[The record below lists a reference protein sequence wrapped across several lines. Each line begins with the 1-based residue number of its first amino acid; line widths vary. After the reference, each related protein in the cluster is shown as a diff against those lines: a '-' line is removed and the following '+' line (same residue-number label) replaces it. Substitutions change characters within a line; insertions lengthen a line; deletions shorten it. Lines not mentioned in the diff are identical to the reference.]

1 MRVFNFLY
9 IYFFYCLIPSYL
21 ISQPIQ
27 ESNITI
33 RYIQRLPEIDYVI
46 NSFNPAIE
54 GWPSSGEQ
62 VIWRAFVKNWS
73 QTNYEAIDYLWQIN
87 GNTIDSGTL
96 SLNAGEEKS
105 VDLGWEWKF
114 ERHEIELIL
123 DPSDL
128 LPDVNSSLLVFSNA
142 ISVAFYAEQP
152 IYDEFNKLWEVWL
165 QKEINKFNEMLINAK
180 FPETPEG
187 VNDRV
192 RIDDFIIVADG
203 ELENSVIP
211 ERDNYKVDLV
221 WGFPKQTR
229 NFVSVSIFN
238 HDVQNSVIHELGHAR
253 YLIDVYGFDISSLDI
268 INITE
273 NGQKI
278 AGSKFIPD
286 LNIINRNGILEHI
299 YFYTSYK
306 GLMNT
311 QWDSLDSYSAAAL
324 NLMSGYRA
332 LDGNYNGSVKL
343 GYFINDI
350 PEKNILIVKDAT
362 GNPLSGALIKIYQ
375 SVPNP
380 NSQKLYSKLFD
391 DIPDIEVTTDQ
402 NGHADIGNN
411 PFGAEIVHHEIDG
424 SNTSIIIRVEHNN
437 KVGYSFLESGKF
449 NMEFWKGNTA
459 AGFYEITPLLY
470 SSVTGI
476 EHVTDYL
483 PTEFKLMQNYP
494 NPFNPS
500 TQIEFS
506 IDKNKFVSLIVFDL
520 QGREIKKLVNKTI
533 TRGSYKVEFNA
544 EELTSGVYIYQL
556 ITDEKVLSKKM
567 IFLK

>member
-1 MRVFNFLY
+1 MRVFIFLY
-9 IYFFYCLIPSYL
+9 IFFFYYLIPSKL

-27 ESNITI
+27 ENNITI
-33 RYIQRLPEIDYVI
+33 RYIKRLPEIDYVV
-46 NSFNPAIE
+46 NSANPTIE

-62 VIWRAFVKNWS
+62 VIWRAFIKNWS
-73 QTNYEAIDYLWQIN
+73 QTNYESIDYLWKIN
-87 GNTIDSGTL
+87 NDTIDSGSF
-96 SLNAGEEKS
+96 SLYPGEEKL
-105 VDLGWEWKF
+105 VDLSWEWKF
-114 ERHEIELIL
+114 ERHEIKLIL

-128 LPDVNSSLLVFSNA
+128 LPEINSNLFVFSNA
-142 ISVAFYAEQP
+142 ISVAFYAEQS
-152 IYDEFNKLWEVWL
+152 IYDEFNKSWEIWL
-165 QKEINKFNEMLINAK
+165 QKEINKFNEMLFNAN

-192 RIDDFIIVADG
+192 RIDNFIIVDDG
-203 ELENSVIP
+203 KLENSVVP
-211 ERDNYKVDLV
+211 VRDNYKVDLV
-221 WGFPKQTR
+221 WGFPTQTR
-229 NFVSVSIFN
+229 NFVSISIN
-238 HDVQNSVIHELGHAR
+238 NPDAQNSVIHELGHAR

-278 AGSKFIPD
+278 AGSKFIPSLD
-286 LNIINRNGILEHI
+286 IINRNGILEHI

-343 GYFINDI
+343 GYFINDV
-350 PEKNILIVKDAT
+350 PKKNILIVKDDM
-362 GNPLSGALIKIYQ
+362 GNTLSGALIKIFQ

-391 DIPDIEVTTDQ
+391 DIPDIEVITDQ
-402 NGHADIGNN
+402 NGLADIGSN

-437 KVGYSFLESGKF
+437 KVGYSILESGKF

-459 AGFYEITPLLY
+459 AGFYEINPLLY
-470 SSVTGI
+470 SSITGI
-476 EHVTDYL
+476 ELVTDNL
-483 PTEFKLMQNYP
+483 PAEFKLMQNYP

-506 IDKNKFVSLIVFDL
+506 MNKSKFVSLNVYDL
-520 QGREIKKLVNKTI
+520 QGREIKKLVNKVLA
-533 TRGSYKVEFNA
+533 RGTYKVEFNA
-544 EELTSGVYIYQL
+544 EEMSSGVYIYQL